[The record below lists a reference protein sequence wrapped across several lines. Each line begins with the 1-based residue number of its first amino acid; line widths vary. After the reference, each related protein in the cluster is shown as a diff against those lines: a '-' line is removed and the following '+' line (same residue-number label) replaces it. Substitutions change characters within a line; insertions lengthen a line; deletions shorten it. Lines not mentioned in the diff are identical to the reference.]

1 MIALVYHNQRCS
13 NSRGALSL
21 LEHHDIDYQVKNY
34 LNEPLT
40 VEELLNLSLV
50 CHLPLE
56 ELIRK
61 KEEPYQQFK
70 DRPMTNTD
78 WAQAIVEYPV
88 LLQRPIVVYNQKG
101 IIARPPEKL
110 LELLKT

>member
-21 LEHHDIDYQVKNY
+21 LEHHGIDYQVKNY

-40 VEELLNLSLV
+40 VEELLNLSVL
-50 CHLPLE
+50 CNLPLG

-61 KEEPYQQFK
+61 KEDPYQLFK
-70 DRPMTNTD
+70 DRSMTNSD
-78 WAQAIVEYPV
+78 WAHAIVEYPV
-88 LLQRPIVVYNQKG
+88 LLQRPIVTYNHKG

-110 LELLKT
+110 LEILKT